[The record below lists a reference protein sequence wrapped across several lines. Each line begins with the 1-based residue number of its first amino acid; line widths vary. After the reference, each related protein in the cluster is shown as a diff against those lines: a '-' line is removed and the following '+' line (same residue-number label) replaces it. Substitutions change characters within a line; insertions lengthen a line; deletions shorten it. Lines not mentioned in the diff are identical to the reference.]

1 MRLMNHFKL
10 NLGFSLV
17 EMAVVLVIL
26 GLILSSLL
34 LPFATQIDLSKYAEN
49 RKAMNDVKEAII
61 GFGIS
66 NGYLP
71 CPAISALNGAEDRN
85 IATGGCNGSKRNG
98 FIPWATLGL
107 PKLDTWGHMYEYSVT
122 PAYANS
128 LTKIGLTTTTDITIK
143 TRINGGGLTNLSNA
157 NAVPMVIFTH
167 GKNGILGYAD
177 DGTQIAN
184 TSTTNID
191 EAANAATISNATAS
205 SSTFISRDFASQT
218 TATGGEYDD
227 VVVWLSPSQYI
238 NRLVMA
244 GQLP

>member
-1 MRLMNHFKL
+1 MRLMNKFKL

-26 GLILSSLL
+26 GLVLSSLL
-34 LPFATQIDLSKYAEN
+34 LPFTAQIDLSKYAEN
-49 RKAMNDVKEAII
+49 RKAMNDIKEAIV

-71 CPAISALNGAEDRN
+71 CPAISAVNGAEDRN
-85 IATGGCNGSKRNG
+85 VATGGCNGGKRNG
-98 FIPWATLGL
+98 FVPWATLGL
-107 PKLDTWGHMYEYSVT
+107 PKLDTWGHIYEYSVT

-143 TRINGGGLTNLSNA
+143 TRINGGGLINLSNA
-157 NAVPMVIFTH
+157 NAVPMVVFTH

-177 DGTQIAN
+177 DGTQVTN
-184 TSTTNID
+184 TSTTNVD
-191 EAANAATISNATAS
+191 EAANAATISNAAAAS
-205 SSTFISRDFASQT
+205 STLISRDVLNQT
-218 TATGGEYDD
+218 TTAGGEYDD
-227 VVVWLSPSQYI
+227 VIVWLSPNQYI